1 MLAGRAPRRVGG
13 GCAVK
18 KRTVVIGAI
27 SAAVLVAGGVIVW
40 WSGGDPPPAETV
52 AVRKEPISATVSAT
66 GNVVPMQ
73 QFNLDI
79 PNPGRLVE
87 VDVKQGDQVGPGQVL
102 AKIDSRPAEDD
113 LAKANAALD
122 DANFQLRTE
131 GSTPSTRLAVTDAV
145 ADLHAAQ
152 RALDDTVIVSP
163 TTALVTAVR
172 NRPGELVGGGS
183 STTASAPNDNT

>member
-1 MLAGRAPRRVGG
+1 
-13 GCAVK
+13 
-18 KRTVVIGAI
+18 
-27 SAAVLVAGGVIVW
+27 
-40 WSGGDPPPAETV
+40 
-52 AVRKEPISATVSAT
+52 
-66 GNVVPMQ
+66 
-73 QFNLDI
+73 FNLDF

-87 VDVKQGDQVGPGQVL
+87 VDVKQGDQVSPGEVL
-102 AKIDSRPAEDD
+102 AKLDSRPAEDD

-131 GSTPSTRLAVTDAV
+131 GSTPSTRLAVVNAA

-172 NRPGELVGGGS
+172 SRPGELVGGGS
-183 STTASAPNDNT
+183 STTSAASNDTSSGSGVVSLSDITSLPVRAAFSEA